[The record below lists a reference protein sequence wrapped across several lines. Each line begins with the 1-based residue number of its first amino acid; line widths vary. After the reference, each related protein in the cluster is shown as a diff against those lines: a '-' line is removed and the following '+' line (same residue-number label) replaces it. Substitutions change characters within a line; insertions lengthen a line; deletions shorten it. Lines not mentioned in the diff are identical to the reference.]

1 MESIGTIEKWE
12 REWESIFQRPVKHCA
27 REVGCVVWLAASALA
42 RASAKVNFDWCVLS
56 QSFKT
61 IDPSSRS
68 SRRHFKVSTKQ
79 NKTDAADAAAEN
91 KVLQLH
97 KHAHRKKEKEE
108 RKTQSHSV
116 EWVSGVLC
124 FPCYSFL
131 LLLPLLHYN
140 FWHRVREFRDQ
151 RGLLSWCWCG
161 RLKLL
166 LLLQLPPLQVT
177 CACEQG
183 NLHAS
188 REWVKAQQQQ
198 QLKTS

>member
-12 REWESIFQRPVKHCA
+12 WEWESIFQRPVKQRLSCGWQQ
-27 REVGCVVWLAASALA
+27 VLASK
-42 RASAKVNFDWCVLS
+42 ASAKVNFDWCSLS

-97 KHAHRKKEKEE
+97 KHTFRG